1 MFKQSVYFYVFSI
14 DKMFEKLPIEL
25 VREIRG
31 FIGWKTLG
39 QVLVDKIPYPL
50 RFHIREFNRRWSH
63 LPTPPGGGK
72 SAVSLLRGD
81 TNDDF
86 KACMKNTIDMYR
98 KYTSLNLLECGIV

>member
-50 RFHIREFNRRWSH
+50 RFHIREFNRR
-63 LPTPPGGGK
+63 
-72 SAVSLLRGD
+72 LRGD